1 MRKKVMAGLCLVLAA
16 AVLAAGI
23 WFGKFHSRQREAT
36 EQEVAEY
43 SEYRMKWVRDTQAVS
58 ASPKNILLSFCTRE
72 EEQGD
77 VISYEPVGLEKLLYR
92 CGEAPEVYIME
103 DVLYVEYD
111 STDGYHVTLHFRD
124 DRSIHLYLFDRDR
137 DILYTETEEEA
148 VVTTN
153 YYRSLR
159 RRAP

>member
-1 MRKKVMAGLCLVLAA
+1 MRKKIMAGLCLALAA
-16 AVLAAGI
+16 AVLAVGI
-23 WFGKFHSRQREAT
+23 WFLKFHSRQREAT
-36 EQEVAEY
+36 DREVAAY
-43 SEYRMKWVRDTQAVS
+43 SEYRMKWVRETQAVS
-58 ASPKNILLSFCTRE
+58 ASPKNIILSFCTRE

-77 VISYEPVGLEKLLYR
+77 VISYETAGLEKLLYR
-92 CGEAPEVYIME
+92 CEGTPELYLME

-137 DILYTETEEEA
+137 DILYAETEEKTA
-148 VVTTN
+148 VTTN